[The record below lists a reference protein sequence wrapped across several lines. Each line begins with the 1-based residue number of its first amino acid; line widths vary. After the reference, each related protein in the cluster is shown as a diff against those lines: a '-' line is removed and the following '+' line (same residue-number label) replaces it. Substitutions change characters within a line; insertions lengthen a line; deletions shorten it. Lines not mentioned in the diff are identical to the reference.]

1 MRYAIIWGSSYS
13 QSYELKTK
21 GLNIH
26 NYDTTETCNSI
37 PTKILVL
44 ESNKISDLVKLKD
57 QNYAYTFKIS
67 DEIFYKGTN
76 GTIYY
81 LEEFN

>member
-1 MRYAIIWGSSYS
+1 MRYAIIWDSFYG
-13 QSYELKTK
+13 QSHKFKTE

-26 NYDTTETCNSI
+26 EYNTTGYYNSV
-37 PTKILVL
+37 PEKILVL
-44 ESNKISDLVKLKD
+44 ESNKISDLVKLKE

-67 DEIFYKGTN
+67 DDIFYKRID